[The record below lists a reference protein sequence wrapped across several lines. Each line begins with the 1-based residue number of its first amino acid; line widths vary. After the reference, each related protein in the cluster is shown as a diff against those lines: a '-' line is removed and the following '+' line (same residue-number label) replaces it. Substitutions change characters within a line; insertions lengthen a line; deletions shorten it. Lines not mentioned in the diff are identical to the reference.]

1 MKYLAG
7 TAQASVAILYPVCR
21 WLSGR
26 DRAPFDV
33 MNAALRPAPM
43 VGGEADALL
52 ASLRVG
58 RDIGLLDRS
67 GGTRTT
73 DQEADW
79 TLQEQAGSQRDEWYA
94 NPARFRVLVRRALL
108 AKAIDDIA
116 AGETPSDVAVGLAWL
131 LAQDPVR
138 PLARGYGDG
147 PEKGRPENLLNS
159 QNMRPY
165 ITGPGQW
172 RPFLRWAVALGCAGY
187 SQVGSRRLVLPDP
200 TAALAEELPPIPH
213 AGVPARAFYA
223 AVTKELPVLDG
234 GQISDF
240 MRETRG
246 EFADPRGDAMIG
258 PAFSLALRRLQ
269 GQGVIN
275 LHREADAGYRV
286 NGVLHGQRWTFD
298 RVTRRS
304 ENGNV

>member
-7 TAQASVAILYPVCR
+7 TAQASVAVLYPVCR
-21 WLSGR
+21 WLSDR
-26 DRAPFDV
+26 DRASFDV
-33 MNAALRPAPM
+33 MNVALRP
-43 VGGEADALL
+43 VHVIGGGADALL

-58 RDIGLLDRS
+58 RDCGLLDRS

-79 TLQEQAGSQRDEWYA
+79 TLQEQARSQCDEWYA
-94 NPARFRVLVRRALL
+94 DPVRFRILARRALL
-108 AKAIDDIA
+108 AKATDDIA

-147 PEKGRPENLLNS
+147 PDKQRPEKLLNS

-165 ITGPGQW
+165 ITGPDQW
-172 RPFLRWAVALGCAGY
+172 RPFLRWAVALGCAEY
-187 SQVGSRRLVLPDP
+187 SQVGSRRLILPDP
-200 TAALAEELPPIPH
+200 TAALAEELPPIPR
-213 AGVPARAFYA
+213 AGLSARAFYA
-223 AVTKELPVLDG
+223 AATKELPILDG
-234 GQISDF
+234 GRISEL

-246 EFADPRGDAMIG
+246 EFADPRGDAMVG

-269 GQGVIN
+269 NRGVIE
-275 LHREADAGYRV
+275 LHREADGRYRV

-304 ENGNV
+304 ENSDV

>member
-1 MKYLAG
+1 MKYLA
-7 TAQASVAILYPVCR
+7 TAAQASVAVLYPVCR

-33 MNAALRPAPM
+33 MNAALRPDHV
-43 VGGEADALL
+43 VGGKTDALL

-79 TLQEQAGSQRDEWYA
+79 ALHEQARSQRDEWYA
-94 NPARFRVLVRRALL
+94 NPARFRILARRALL
-108 AKAIDDIA
+108 AKAVDDIA

-147 PEKGRPENLLNS
+147 PEKQQPENLLNS

-165 ITGPGQW
+165 ITGPDQW
-172 RPFLRWAVALGCAGY
+172 RPFLRWAAALGCAEY
-187 SQVGSRRLVLPDP
+187 SQVGNRRLILPDP
-200 TAALAEELPPIPH
+200 TAALAEELPLIPR
-213 AGVPARAFYA
+213 AGVSARAFYA
-223 AVTKELPVLDG
+223 AVTQELPVLDG

-240 MRETRG
+240 MREKRG
-246 EFADPRGDAMIG
+246 EFADSRGDAMVG

-269 GQGVIN
+269 GRGVID
-275 LHREADAGYRV
+275 LHREADAAYRV

-304 ENGNV
+304 ENGDV

>member
-21 WLSGR
+21 WLSDR
-26 DRAPFDV
+26 DRVPFDV
-33 MNAALRPAPM
+33 MNAALRPNAV
-43 VGGEADALL
+43 VGSEADALL

-67 GGTRTT
+67 SGTRTT

-79 TLQEQAGSQRDEWYA
+79 GLEEQVGSQRDEWYA
-94 NPARFRVLVRRALL
+94 DPTRFRVLVRRALL
-108 AKAIDDIA
+108 AKAVDDVA
-116 AGETPSDVAVGLAWL
+116 EGETPSDVAVGLAWL

-138 PLARGYGDG
+138 PLPWAYGDG
-147 PEKGRPENLLNS
+147 PERSLND

-165 ITGPGQW
+165 IVGPTQW
-172 RPFLRWAVALGCAGY
+172 RQFLRWAVALGCAEY
-187 SQVGSRRLVLPDP
+187 SQAGSRRLILLDP
-200 TAALAEELPPIPH
+200 TAALAEELPPIPRV
-213 AGVPARAFYA
+213 GVSARAFCA
-223 AVTKELPVLDG
+223 AVTKELPILDG

-240 MRETRG
+240 MRAKRG
-246 EFADPRGDAMIG
+246 ECADPRGDAMVG
-258 PAFSLALRRLQ
+258 PAFSLSLRRLQ
-269 GQGVIN
+269 GQGVID
-275 LHREADAGYRV
+275 LHREADARYRV